1 MATIDEIIASHDIE
15 AIKRKRSSIVSMIT
29 IVTKGISRGLVRVN
43 GEFDHSVISRVRIED
58 EYAKL
63 LKFQNSFDTIHQ
75 AFMEYREINE
85 DSALEEQSIEQDEIY
100 YNKVVDKIYESLQ
113 LYSEYEKSYKLYKG
127 ALSVSQS
134 DQNSALPEKENNSV
148 VENKEQLRLVSVK
161 AEQSFKEAFGKYKTI
176 KDRAALLIEFAKDLS
191 HEQLVDK
198 VLQSASIRSLPV
210 YDTVSTLK
218 SRHFC

>member
-127 ALSVSQS
+127 APSVSQS
-134 DQNSALPEKENNSV
+134 VRSKF
-148 VENKEQLRLVSVK
+148 
-161 AEQSFKEAFGKYKTI
+161 SFARKRK
-176 KDRAALLIEFAKDLS
+176 
-191 HEQLVDK
+191 
-198 VLQSASIRSLPV
+198 
-210 YDTVSTLK
+210 
-218 SRHFC
+218 